1 MKKLSYISFISLIIW
16 SCGGGDE
23 PIAEPQN
30 LAPSIPNL
38 ISPTNG
44 KVCIDN
50 TVIFEWETATDPEK
64 EVITYQIEIAKD
76 NQFTQLVKSAESSTI
91 SQSIPLDK
99 GITYYWRVK
108 ATDSKKL
115 SSKYSSTFNFY
126 TEASITANHL
136 PSLPTLVLPAFGS
149 AVNAGTT
156 TLQWSATDS
165 DPSDILTYDVYF
177 GLDNPPT
184 AKVVDNKT
192 STSVDVQT
200 VALKRY
206 YWKVVA
212 KDNKGGQ
219 TIGQVWNFKTN

>member
-1 MKKLSYISFISLIIW
+1 MKKLLFISFISLGIW

-30 LAPSIPNL
+30 VAPSIPNL
-38 ISPTNG
+38 IAPTNG

-50 TVIFEWETATDPEK
+50 TVTFEWEAATDPEK
-64 EVITYQIEIAKD
+64 DAITYQIEIAKD
-76 NQFTQLVKSAESSTI
+76 NQFAQLVKSAESATI
-91 SQSIPLDK
+91 SQNIALDK
-99 GITYYWRVK
+99 GTTYYWRVK

-126 TEASITANHL
+126 TEALVAANHL
-136 PSLPTLVLPAFGS
+136 PNLPTLVLPALG
-149 AVNAGTT
+149 AGLNAGTA

-165 DPSDILTYDVYF
+165 DVSYILTYDVYF

-219 TIGQVWNFKTN
+219 TIGQIWNFKTN

>member
-1 MKKLSYISFISLIIW
+1 MKKILSISFISLGIW
-16 SCGGGDE
+16 ACGGGDE
-23 PIAEPQN
+23 PIAEPKN
-30 LAPSIPNL
+30 VAPSIPNL
-38 ISPTNG
+38 IAPTNG

-50 TVIFEWETATDPEK
+50 TVTFEWETATDPEK
-64 EVITYQIEIAKD
+64 DAITYQIEIAKD
-76 NQFTQLVKSAESSTI
+76 NLFTQLVKSVESATI
-91 SQSIPLDK
+91 SQNIALEK

-126 TEASITANHL
+126 TETLVTANHL
-136 PSLPTLVLPAFGS
+136 PNLPTLVLPTLGAS
-149 AVNAGTT
+149 LNAGTA
-156 TLQWSATDS
+156 TLQWNATDS
-165 DPSDILTYDVYF
+165 DANDILTYDVYF

-184 AKVVDNKT
+184 VKVVDNKT
-192 STSVDVQT
+192 NTSVDVQT

-219 TIGQVWNFKTN
+219 TIGQIWNFKTN